1 MRKSQTKK
9 FKFLRKLGIDC
20 FGLLSRK
27 RKSVLKSVDTFSEE
41 NAIAVER
48 YNINAK
54 LIKHFKLLYQMQLRT
69 FKKLTKYK
77 RLTQYPFFQVR
88 FDSQLKNFEFKNLI
102 KNKFF
107 YKKGLNRVNHRKLN
121 FNLLGNASGGQG
133 FIRLKRYKDYYQ
145 LFLLHKQF
153 RYYYGNLS
161 YTQSRNFFKNFLKS
175 KKRDLKSFF
184 NLLENRV
191 DFVMF
196 KCGFFSSVTSAREFV
211 KKGRVC
217 INDKVITNINFLVRD
232 YDLVSFKL
240 KDILMFYKLF
250 LYRLKSNRYY
260 IYKPKYYEINYKIM
274 CLVLIKSAFTVKNI
288 QMPFNLNKSLI
299 RAMFKF
305 L

>member
-1 MRKSQTKK
+1 
-9 FKFLRKLGIDC
+9 
-20 FGLLSRK
+20 
-27 RKSVLKSVDTFSEE
+27 
-41 NAIAVER
+41 
-48 YNINAK
+48 
-54 LIKHFKLLYQMQLRT
+54 
-69 FKKLTKYK
+69 
-77 RLTQYPFFQVR
+77 
-88 FDSQLKNFEFKNLI
+88 
-102 KNKFF
+102 
-107 YKKGLNRVNHRKLN
+107 
-121 FNLLGNASGGQG
+121 
-133 FIRLKRYKDYYQ
+133 
-145 LFLLHKQF
+145 
-153 RYYYGNLS
+153 
-161 YTQSRNFFKNFLKS
+161 
-175 KKRDLKSFF
+175 
-184 NLLENRV
+184 
-191 DFVMF
+191 MF
-196 KCGFFSSVTSAREFV
+196 KCGFFSSVMSAREFV